1 MTALVD
7 LRRLAR
13 ICGLFGSDHDG
24 EVLAAARQA
33 EKIRK
38 KVGLAWEEL
47 LVPSPRQRSKGL
59 PPEDLTDWRL
69 ACHFCLERYWLLT
82 SWELNFVAT
91 VARYRK
97 TPSAKQLIIL
107 QRLVARCRNA
117 AA

>member
-13 ICGLFGSDHDG
+13 VCGLFGSEHDG
-24 EVLAAARQA
+24 EALAAARQA

-38 KVGLAWEEL
+38 KMGLTWEEL
-47 LVPSPRQRSKGL
+47 LVPSPRRRSKN
-59 PPEDLTDWRL
+59 PPPDDLTDWRL

-82 SWELNFVAT
+82 SWERDFVAS
-91 VARYRK
+91 VARYK
-97 TPSAKQLIIL
+97 KPPSAKQMIIL
-107 QRLVARCRNA
+107 HSLVARCRNA